1 VQILLK
7 IHESFN
13 ESENFN
19 QELWTFHAFPE
30 YGNMLF
36 NGYSKDDFYKFKMIA
51 LDNWTLKIRMK
62 SYDETFHDSESLD
75 YKIYDIGE
83 IHAEE
88 IPQFFSNLNKIC

>member
-1 VQILLK
+1 
-7 IHESFN
+7 
-13 ESENFN
+13 
-19 QELWTFHAFPE
+19 
-30 YGNMLF
+30 
-36 NGYSKDDFYKFKMIA
+36 MIA